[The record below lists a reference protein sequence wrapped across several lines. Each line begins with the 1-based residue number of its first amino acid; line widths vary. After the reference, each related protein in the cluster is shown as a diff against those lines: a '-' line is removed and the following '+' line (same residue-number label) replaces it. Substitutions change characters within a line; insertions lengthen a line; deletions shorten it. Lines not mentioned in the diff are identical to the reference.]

1 VVHMAHENRWLSKAL
16 TNEAGLIKSV
26 SGWSTQVKTRD
37 CHHFSMTVYL
47 IYLNRKLHKT
57 EAGHI

>member
-1 VVHMAHENRWLSKAL
+1 MAY

-47 IYLNRKLHKT
+47 IYLNRKLHTT
-57 EAGHI
+57 EAGLIY